1 MFGNLDD
8 YLFETV
14 DIDTKAKEIKKQAQ
28 KITHAEKDLPAIGI
42 LTGMKIGQIIQRHS
56 DRIHASY
63 SNVVGIGM
71 SQVRCVGDTIVREPC
86 IVLYCLDK
94 SIIPFGE
101 KPLPEQLEGIYCDSR
116 EDFVMFGLCPHPCP
130 ASNIGCPEPGCSIG
144 IPSKMSTGSVGFL
157 VKQTSLKDQPSSG
170 FLTASHAALKDFE
183 DLYNKGFLSKHNPD
197 FSTFK
202 IFHPFCTEGDDS
214 VEVGSV
220 VESFIGN
227 YIYTTEDFK
236 TSGKKEG
243 LDFALV
249 TTTTRREENRTTV
262 PVFNDDYRIFA
273 GNFKVVK
280 SGKATGLTEGKLMH
294 GFLSIKVDSQFL
306 APGYLAFFNC
316 YAIKNS
322 DNGPFFTHGD
332 SGSGVFVIDDDT
344 LRPLGIAFAFLNSE
358 TAVCRVD
365 KIVQEL
371 ALEIVGGPEN
381 NQLQTVCFENRKS
394 HQANKPERM
403 EYH

>member
-1 MFGNLDD
+1 MHVEDRTLLQSHPNILKCIAGHNGNGKQVLKVFLRRKNPAKDQKGEGKPLDQSDVSKIKDLFGNLDD

-28 KITHAEKDLPAIGI
+28 KITLAEKDLPAIGI

-157 VKQTSLKDQPSSG
+157 VKQTSLKDKPSSG

-249 TTTTRREENRTTV
+249 TTTTRREESKNIYSTV
-262 PVFNDDYRIFA
+262 KIWF
-273 GNFKVVK
+273 
-280 SGKATGLTEGKLMH
+280 
-294 GFLSIKVDSQFL
+294 
-306 APGYLAFFNC
+306 
-316 YAIKNS
+316 IKN
-322 DNGPFFTHGD
+322 
-332 SGSGVFVIDDDT
+332 
-344 LRPLGIAFAFLNSE
+344 
-358 TAVCRVD
+358 
-365 KIVQEL
+365 
-371 ALEIVGGPEN
+371 
-381 NQLQTVCFENRKS
+381 
-394 HQANKPERM
+394 M
-403 EYH
+403 